1 MIDKIRVKSAQV
13 CQISTAKVNLMGI
26 ISGTT
31 KKNMIC
37 VFYKSFILIM
47 HCKEYDMCIP

>member
-13 CQISTAKVNLMGI
+13 CQISTAKVNLMGV

-31 KKNMIC
+31 KK
-37 VFYKSFILIM
+37 K
-47 HCKEYDMCIP
+47 HDMCILQILYTHYAL